1 MKKFTKFC
9 LITALVLAVVGGA
22 LFLSGLVMG
31 ATWEGVATAAEN
43 GINWIPFKSWMRYDN
58 DYEFTESL
66 DNIKDTL
73 KGEADKEFEFDADQ
87 VRELD
92 VDTKYAYVS
101 VIRSSDKNKIRV
113 RVYSNK
119 DKVNFDEDDGRLS
132 VERSYRRRSIE
143 KYPIQIEIPKDKKF
157 EEAEL
162 HIGAGA
168 LEVQDLEAEKLTMY
182 VGAGSAE
189 TTGIIRADEAELGAG
204 MGTMD
209 IAFIE
214 FNTGSLDCGM
224 GTVNARLAGKRQ
236 DYSTDIDCGL
246 GSVNVGSESHS
257 GVSSLRTGDSNAPKY
272 LEIEC
277 GMGSVD
283 ILFENGD

>member
-22 LFLSGLVMG
+22 LFFIGPRYG

-73 KGEADKEFEFDADQ
+73 KGKADKEFEFDADQ

-101 VIRSSDKNKIRV
+101 VIRSSNKNKIRV

-143 KYPIQIEIPKDKKF
+143 KYPIQIEIPENKRF
-157 EEAEL
+157 EDAEFQ
-162 HIGAGA
+162 IGAGM
-168 LEVQDLEAEKLTMY
+168 LEVQDLQAESLIMY
-182 VGAGSAE
+182 VGAGTVDTS
-189 TTGIIRADEAELGAG
+189 GIIRADDAELGTG

-209 IAFIE
+209 IAFID
-214 FNTGSLDCGM
+214 FNTGSVDCGM
-224 GTVNARLAGKRQ
+224 
-236 DYSTDIDCGL
+236 
-246 GSVNVGSESHS
+246 E
-257 GVSSLRTGDSNAPKY
+257 P
-272 LEIEC
+272 
-277 GMGSVD
+277 
-283 ILFENGD
+283 

>member
-9 LITALVLAVVGGA
+9 LIIALVLAVVGGA
-22 LFLSGLVMG
+22 LVFIRASLWGLPGKGWQRLQRMELTGFLLKAGCVM
-31 ATWEGVATAAEN
+31 TMIMNLQNLST
-43 GINWIPFKSWMRYDN
+43 ILKIP
-58 DYEFTESL
+58 
-66 DNIKDTL
+66 

-101 VIRSSDKNKIRV
+101 VIRSSDKDKIRV

-119 DKVNFDEDDGRLS
+119 DKVNFHEDDGRLS

-157 EEAEL
+157 EEAKL

-182 VGAGSAE
+182 VG
-189 TTGIIRADEAELGAG
+189 EAVRRLPESLGP
-204 MGTMD
+204 MKQNW
-209 IAFIE
+209 E
-214 FNTGSLDCGM
+214 Q
-224 GTVNARLAGKRQ
+224 VWEQ
-236 DYSTDIDCGL
+236 W
-246 GSVNVGSESHS
+246 
-257 GVSSLRTGDSNAPKY
+257 
-272 LEIEC
+272 
-277 GMGSVD
+277 
-283 ILFENGD
+283 ILPL

>member
-101 VIRSSDKNKIRV
+101 VIRSSDKDKIRV

-132 VERSYRRRSIE
+132 I
-143 KYPIQIEIPKDKKF
+143 
-157 EEAEL
+157 
-162 HIGAGA
+162 
-168 LEVQDLEAEKLTMY
+168 
-182 VGAGSAE
+182 
-189 TTGIIRADEAELGAG
+189 
-204 MGTMD
+204 
-209 IAFIE
+209 
-214 FNTGSLDCGM
+214 
-224 GTVNARLAGKRQ
+224 
-236 DYSTDIDCGL
+236 
-246 GSVNVGSESHS
+246 
-257 GVSSLRTGDSNAPKY
+257 
-272 LEIEC
+272 
-277 GMGSVD
+277 
-283 ILFENGD
+283 